1 MVRKSPHQVD
11 VYVDRLAAVTDWLGI
26 RVEPYPAWTVAA
38 LEREIA
44 LIGRLA
50 QPFRNRGDEKAAAL
64 LKQIDARSAH
74 LQTLIEQWSNV
85 STWPHHAAKRLAST
99 PAPPG
104 LTGRRAG
111 TEKRAPR

>member
-1 MVRKSPHQVD
+1 MIRKSPQQVD

-38 LEREIA
+38 LERELA
-44 LIGRLA
+44 LIGKLA

-64 LKQIDARSAH
+64 LKQIDVRSAH

-85 STWPHHAAKRLAST
+85 STWPHHAAKRRAS
-99 PAPPG
+99 
-104 LTGRRAG
+104 GRNAG
-111 TEKRAPR
+111 FER